1 MRCPFCQDTE
11 NKVIDSRESHEGS
24 VIRRRRECLECK
36 RRFTTY
42 ERVEELYPLI
52 VKKDG
57 RREAF
62 DRDKIVNGLQ
72 KACEKRPVS
81 VDQIEQTVG
90 TIERM
95 LQGMGEKEVP
105 SSVIGEEVM
114 RQLRDAGRGGLR
126 ALRLGVPELPR
137 HRRVHERAARAR
149 GPVQGGPP
157 QASVRQG
164 WPAVMRLLTRARLKA
179 SRAPR
184 AKRAAD
190 FDRAVA
196 EFFMRIALE
205 EATKGL
211 GRTTPNPAVGAVLV
225 KGGRIIARGF
235 TQPAGQAHAEVMALR
250 AAGPRAR
257 GADLY
262 TTLEPCNHYGRTP
275 PCTLAILEAGV
286 RRVICASSDPNPK
299 VNGKGIAR
307 LRRHGVEVLTGV
319 LEEEA
324 DRLNRAFFKAIDTG
338 LPYVTLKA
346 AVTLDGKLATATG
359 DSRWVTG
366 EPARAWV
373 HQLRNRVDV
382 VLVGSNTVRLDDP
395 QLTTRLPGGG
405 GRDPVRVVVD
415 SHLSLKPKHTLFTQ
429 RSTAKT
435 VLATLEDPA
444 GRKARRFT
452 EQGVEVWQVR
462 EKRGRV
468 DLKALLARIAQQG
481 SNHVL
486 VEGGAGMYGS
496 FLRERLADELA
507 LFLAPKL
514 VGSQGLSWSGE
525 LGVKMM
531 SDALALK
538 NVTFE
543 RLGED
548 LLLQARL

>member
-1 MRCPFCQDTE
+1 
-11 NKVIDSRESHEGS
+11 
-24 VIRRRRECLECK
+24 
-36 RRFTTY
+36 
-42 ERVEELYPLI
+42 
-52 VKKDG
+52 
-57 RREAF
+57 
-62 DRDKIVNGLQ
+62 
-72 KACEKRPVS
+72 
-81 VDQIEQTVG
+81 
-90 TIERM
+90 
-95 LQGMGEKEVP
+95 
-105 SSVIGEEVM
+105 
-114 RQLRDAGRGGLR
+114 
-126 ALRLGVPELPR
+126 
-137 HRRVHERAARAR
+137 
-149 GPVQGGPP
+149 
-157 QASVRQG
+157 
-164 WPAVMRLLTRARLKA
+164 MRLLTRARLKA

-211 GRTTPNPAVGAVLV
+211 GRTSPNPAVGAVLV

-286 RRVICASSDPNPK
+286 RRVISASWDPNPK
-299 VNGKGIAR
+299 VNGKGIAK

-324 DRLNRAFFKAIDTG
+324 DHLNRAFFKAIGTG

-346 AVTLDGKLATATG
+346 AATLDGKLATATG

-382 VLVGSNTVRLDDP
+382 ILVGANTVRLDDP
-395 QLTTRLPGGG
+395 QLTTRLSGGG
-405 GRDPVRVVVD
+405 GRDAVRVVVD
-415 SHLSLKPKHTLFTQ
+415 SHLSLKPKHTIFTQ
-429 RSTAKT
+429 RSTSKT
-435 VLATLEDPA
+435 VLATLEDPE

-452 EQGVEVWQVR
+452 EQGVEVWHVR

-468 DLKALLARIAQQG
+468 DLKALLARLAQQG
-481 SNHVL
+481 LNHVL
-486 VEGGAGMYGS
+486 VEGGAEIYGS

-525 LGVKMM
+525 LGVKRM

>member
-1 MRCPFCQDTE
+1 
-11 NKVIDSRESHEGS
+11 
-24 VIRRRRECLECK
+24 
-36 RRFTTY
+36 
-42 ERVEELYPLI
+42 
-52 VKKDG
+52 
-57 RREAF
+57 
-62 DRDKIVNGLQ
+62 
-72 KACEKRPVS
+72 
-81 VDQIEQTVG
+81 
-90 TIERM
+90 
-95 LQGMGEKEVP
+95 
-105 SSVIGEEVM
+105 
-114 RQLRDAGRGGLR
+114 
-126 ALRLGVPELPR
+126 
-137 HRRVHERAARAR
+137 
-149 GPVQGGPP
+149 
-157 QASVRQG
+157 
-164 WPAVMRLLTRARLKA
+164 MRLLTRARLKA

-205 EATKGL
+205 EAAKGL
-211 GRTTPNPAVGAVLV
+211 GRTSPNPAVGAVLV

-235 TQPAGQAHAEVMALR
+235 TQPAGQAHAEVMALA
-250 AAGPRAR
+250 AAGTRAR

-286 RRVICASSDPNPK
+286 RRVISAVGDPNPQ

-307 LRRHGVEVLTGV
+307 MRRAGVEVLTGV

-324 DRLNRAFFKAIDTG
+324 ATLNRAFFKVIRTG
-338 LPYVTLKA
+338 MPYVTLKA
-346 AVTLDGKLATATG
+346 AVTLDGKLATANG

-382 VLVGSNTVRLDDP
+382 ILVGANTVRRDDP
-395 QLTTRLPGGG
+395 KLTTRLPGGK
-405 GRDPVRVVVD
+405 GRDPMRVVVD
-415 SHLSLKPKHTLFTQ
+415 SHLSLKPSATVFTQ
-429 RSTAKT
+429 RSSAKT
-435 VLATLEDPA
+435 VLATVEDPT
-444 GRKARRFT
+444 GRRARRFT

-468 DLKALLARIAQQG
+468 DLKALMARLSLG
-481 SNHVL
+481 GFNHVL
-486 VEGGAGMYGS
+486 VEGGAEIYGS

-514 VGSQGLSWSGE
+514 IGSQGLSWSGD

-531 SDALALK
+531 SAALSLK
-538 NVTFE
+538 NVTYE
-543 RLGED
+543 QLGDD